1 MQRLYID
8 MKKLQMHLCG
18 DLILREKC
26 TAVDAGADLCAVMD
40 EMVALMESQKGVGL
54 AAPQIGD
61 RRRFIVMFDPDTKKT
76 YRMINPCIT
85 SKSDKLKVM
94 EEGCLSVVDKNDI
107 PIFADVTRPEA
118 VIVEWT
124 DTDGHAH
131 TEKMSGYLGRIAQH
145 EIDHLDG
152 VLFIDYLSPVK
163 REMVMRKTKKIKK

>member
-1 MQRLYID
+1 
-8 MKKLQMHLCG
+8 
-18 DLILREKC
+18 
-26 TAVDAGADLCAVMD
+26 
-40 EMVALMESQKGVGL
+40 
-54 AAPQIGD
+54 
-61 RRRFIVMFDPDTKKT
+61 
-76 YRMINPCIT
+76 
-85 SKSDKLKVM
+85 M